1 MPRQRVAT
9 PATTAAELVNAYR
22 PRDFLLSSASGS
34 LLGQGVLATATGVE
48 DLSEVLAGVAT
59 DTGRAAV
66 AVGALPFDRDA
77 PAHLVVPETVRRGP
91 AAASAAEAAPAR
103 LPLSGTWTA
112 TPVPDPAEHT
122 VAVKRAVALMT
133 DPGDT
138 ALRKVVLARCLRLT
152 GTGEADVAAV
162 LANLL
167 RADPTGFTFA
177 ADLPGRG
184 TRPRTLV
191 GASPEL
197 LVAKHGRSVVSHPLA
212 GSAPRHPDPARD
224 REHAAALFAS
234 AKERAEHAV
243 VVEAVAEALRP
254 YCRRLDVPREPAPVT
269 TATMWHLATR
279 VTGELRDPRTPSHLL
294 ARALHPTPAVCGHP
308 TDRAYAAIAEIE
320 PFDRGFY
327 TGAVGYTDAAGD
339 GEWVVTI
346 RCADIHGATAE
357 LFAGGGIMPDSDP
370 EAELAET
377 TAKFRTLLLALGA
390 DQLR

>member
-1 MPRQRVAT
+1 MPRQRVAA
-9 PATTAAELVNAYR
+9 PAPTVTELVAAYQ
-22 PRDFLLSSASGS
+22 PRDFLLTSASGT
-34 LLGQGVLATATGVE
+34 LLGSGALATVTGIDELADV
-48 DLSEVLAGVAT
+48 LSRVGT
-59 DTGRAAV
+59 DTGQAAV

-91 AAASAAEAAPAR
+91 APEPAAAPAPR
-103 LPLSGTWTA
+103 RSPLPGAWKA
-112 TPVPDPAEHT
+112 VPVPDPADHAT
-122 VAVKRAVALMT
+122 AVKRAITLMT
-133 DPGDT
+133 DPV
-138 ALRKVVLARCLRLT
+138 APELRKVVLARCLKLT
-152 GTGEADVAAV
+152 GTCAADVAAV
-162 LANLL
+162 VANLV
-167 RADPTGFTFA
+167 RADPVGFTFA
-177 ADLPGRG
+177 ADLPSRDAA
-184 TRPRTLV
+184 PRTLV

-212 GSAPRHPDPARD
+212 GSAPRHPDPVQD
-224 REHAAALFAS
+224 REQAAALLSS

-254 YCRRLDVPREPAPVT
+254 YCRRLDVPEEPWTVT

-279 VTGELRDPRTPSHLL
+279 ITGELRDPHTPSSLL
-294 ARALHPTPAVCGHP
+294 ARALHPTPAVCGSP

-327 TGAVGYTDAAGD
+327 TGAVGYTDTAGD

-346 RCADIHGATAE
+346 RCADIHGSTVD

-377 TAKFRTLLLALGA
+377 TAKFRTLLRALGV
-390 DQLR
+390 DQTR